1 MNSKEKSLDAEFEA
15 LGKNKAVDDELAAL
29 MKQYENKN

>member
-1 MNSKEKSLDAEFEA
+1 LEA

-29 MKQYENKN
+29 LKKYENNN